1 MRFFLLILIVSIVAA
16 WSSFR
21 LLLLE
26 VSTAGVP
33 VDALGDAASGL
44 FTMFTLLVLGD
55 FDADVFAGPYVVL
68 VRLLFVLSMV
78 VVPVV
83 LLNLLIAL
91 MSDSYEHIQDQADI
105 EFQALQASIILK
117 IEEFL
122 SEKDRRDE
130 EKFPKW
136 LHVLVPAGKGS
147 GKGDSGMAW
156 QGVLNDIKGHIG
168 AQQEQMQSEMDAV
181 KTEVNAVKTEVNAVK
196 TEVKAEV
203 NTVKTEVK
211 AEVNAVKTEIK
222 AEVNTVKTEIAKL
235 SSELKEIHSLL
246 SKLA

>member
-1 MRFFLLILIVSIVAA
+1 M
-16 WSSFR
+16 
-21 LLLLE
+21 
-26 VSTAGVP
+26 P

-91 MSDSYEHIQDQADI
+91 MSDSYERIQDQADI
-105 EFQALQASIILK
+105 EFQALQAGIILK

-122 SEKDRRDE
+122 SEKDKRDE

-136 LHVLVPAGKGS
+136 LHALVPAGKGN
-147 GKGDSGMAW
+147 GKGESGMAW
-156 QGVLNDIKGHIG
+156 QGVLNDIKGQIG
-168 AQQEQMQSEMDAV
+168 AQQEQMQNEMDAV
-181 KTEVNAVKTEVNAVK
+181 KTEVNAVKTEVNVEVHAVK
-196 TEVKAEV
+196 TEVKADV
-203 NTVKTEVK
+203 NAVKV
-211 AEVNAVKTEIK
+211 EVNAVKTEM
-222 AEVNTVKTEIAKL
+222 ATM

-246 SKLA
+246 SKLAEMK